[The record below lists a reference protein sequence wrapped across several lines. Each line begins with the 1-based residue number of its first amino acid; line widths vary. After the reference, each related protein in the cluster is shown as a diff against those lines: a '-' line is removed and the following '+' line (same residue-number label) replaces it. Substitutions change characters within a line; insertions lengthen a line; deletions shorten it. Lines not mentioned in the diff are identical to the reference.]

1 MLIVGC
7 LSDLDK
13 NEAHYRGK
21 VQNINWQQLFSVRIL
36 RHKMRAIL
44 RKMLTHRYCLP
55 VYFMPARKLL
65 ACRMLTLAL
74 HINEAHRL
82 AHFECQTES
91 SQSLYLYLYLYTYFT
106 MYMRYITMYHQG
118 QPKINFVLLKQ
129 SVKLYPIHSFC
140 IRILNP
146 PVDILILLLLWSH
159 LVGGIRSWCRDKERL
174 GTMPVKLVVKLVI
187 GFLVRGYGV

>member
-74 HINEAHRL
+74 HINVAHRL
-82 AHFECQTES
+82 AYFECQTES
-91 SQSLYLYLYLYTYFT
+91 SESLYLYCICISILKCTCGTLLCIIKDSPKLTLFYLN
-106 MYMRYITMYHQG
+106 
-118 QPKINFVLLKQ
+118 KV
-129 SVKLYPIHSFC
+129 
-140 IRILNP
+140 
-146 PVDILILLLLWSH
+146 
-159 LVGGIRSWCRDKERL
+159 
-174 GTMPVKLVVKLVI
+174 
-187 GFLVRGYGV
+187 

>member
-65 ACRMLTLAL
+65 ACRMLTSMQRIDLLILNVRQKAA
-74 HINEAHRL
+74 N
-82 AHFECQTES
+82 HFIYVLCICVFVFVYIKENPKLTL
-91 SQSLYLYLYLYTYFT
+91 LYLN
-106 MYMRYITMYHQG
+106 
-118 QPKINFVLLKQ
+118 KV
-129 SVKLYPIHSFC
+129 
-140 IRILNP
+140 
-146 PVDILILLLLWSH
+146 
-159 LVGGIRSWCRDKERL
+159 
-174 GTMPVKLVVKLVI
+174 
-187 GFLVRGYGV
+187 

>member
-7 LSDLDK
+7 LSGLDK

-65 ACRMLTLAL
+65 ACRLLTLAL
-74 HINEAHRL
+74 HINAAHRL
-82 AHFECQTES
+82 AHFECQTEG
-91 SQSLYLYLYLYTYFT
+91 SQSLYK
-106 MYMRYITMYHQG
+106 YIVF
-118 QPKINFVLLKQ
+118 IFV
-129 SVKLYPIHSFC
+129 Y
-140 IRILNP
+140 
-146 PVDILILLLLWSH
+146 LLLQFA
-159 LVGGIRSWCRDKERL
+159 C
-174 GTMPVKLVVKLVI
+174 GTLLRIITDRPKLT
-187 GFLVRGYGV
+187 FYT